1 LLQAFPHA
9 VVLKSTVEKDS
20 WNEGKIKM
28 LLCHSNSTAEGFNL
42 QFGGNILVWYSLT
55 FDYKTYTQMNA
66 RLYRRGQEKEV
77 IVYRLTL
84 KGGKDESA
92 IKAVENKGNKMFD
105 FLRYL
110 KEDIKKLLKTNN
122 I

>member
-1 LLQAFPHA
+1 
-9 VVLKSTVEKDS
+9 
-20 WNEGKIKM
+20 M

-66 RLYRRGQEKEV
+66 RLYRRGQKKEV
-77 IVYRLTL
+77 IVYRLIL
-84 KGGKDESA
+84 KDGKDESA
-92 IKAVENKGNKMFD
+92 IKAIENKGNKMFD

-110 KEDIKKLLKTNN
+110 KEDIKRLLKN
-122 I
+122 